1 MRLSYH
7 SVIRA
12 GSGQGR
18 VRHLRTTDGMDAG
31 PAVTIVLPT
40 CNRADLLPLALASC
54 QAQSLDDLEVIVV
67 DDGSTDGTGDV
78 VEAHRAR
85 DLRIHLLRRP
95 HEGLVRAL
103 NAGFREA
110 RGRYLTWTSDDNLYD
125 RDAVAVMVGALEA
138 HPDVGLVYADQRI
151 IDAEGK
157 VLHETAGV
165 EPEALEAK
173 ARGIGGCFLYRR
185 AVYEAVGEY
194 SVTDAFSEDYEY
206 ALRIGRSFRLLH
218 IPRVLYSYRLHPRS
232 LTARHGTE
240 AILAM
245 ARIRARYATNRRD
258 RNAALAEGLQGAA
271 RRELLRGERGAARRY
286 AVLLV
291 GRDPRLGL
299 AMLIRTLLPP
309 EIARTLRGL
318 RRRVRDPQ

>member
-1 MRLSYH
+1 M
-7 SVIRA
+7 
-12 GSGQGR
+12 
-18 VRHLRTTDGMDAG
+18 
-31 PAVTIVLPT
+31 
-40 CNRADLLPLALASC
+40 
-54 QAQSLDDLEVIVV
+54 V
-67 DDGSTDGTGDV
+67 DDGSTDGTADV
-78 VEAHRAR
+78 VEAVCAR
-85 DLRIHLLRRP
+85 DPRVRLLRRP

-110 RGRYLTWTSDDNLYD
+110 QGRYLTWTSDDNLYD
-125 RDAVAVMVGALEA
+125 RDALAAMVAALEA
-138 HPDVGLVYADQRI
+138 HPGIGLVYADQRI

-194 SVTDAFSEDYEY
+194 SEEDALSEDYEY
-206 ALRIGRSFRLLH
+206 AMRVAQSFRLVHL
-218 IPRVLYSYRLHPRS
+218 PQALYSYRLHRRS
-232 LTARHGTE
+232 LTASHGTE

-245 ARIRARYATNRRD
+245 ARIRARYAATRRD
-258 RNAALAEGLQGAA
+258 RNAALAEGLQGAI
-271 RRELLRGERGAARRY
+271 RRELHWGRRGAARRY
-286 AVLLV
+286 AVRLL

-299 AMLIRTLLPP
+299 TMLVRTLLPP

-318 RRRVRDPQ
+318 RRRVREPQ

>member
-1 MRLSYH
+1 MRLSCH

-18 VRHLRTTDGMDAG
+18 VPHLRTTDGMDAG

-40 CNRADLLPLALASC
+40 YNRADLLPQALASC
-54 QAQSLDDLEVIVV
+54 LAQTLDDLEVIVV
-67 DDGSTDGTGDV
+67 DDGSTDRTADV
-78 VEAHRAR
+78 VEAVCAR
-85 DLRIHLLRRP
+85 DPRVRPLRRP

-103 NAGFREA
+103 NVGFREA

-125 RDAVAVMVGALEA
+125 RDALAVMVGALEA

-157 VLHETAGV
+157 VLHETSGV
-165 EPEALEAK
+165 EPETLDAR

-194 SVTDAFSEDYEY
+194 SEEDAFSEDYEY
-206 ALRIGRSFRLLH
+206 AMRIGRSFRLLRV
-218 IPRVLYSYRLHPRS
+218 PRVLYSYRLHPRS
-232 LTARHGTE
+232 LTTRHGTE

-258 RNAALAEGLQGAA
+258 RNAALAAGLQGAA
-271 RRELLRGERGAARRY
+271 RRELLRGRQGTARRY
-286 AVLLV
+286 ALRLM
-291 GRDPRLGL
+291 GRDPGAGL
-299 AMLIRTLLPP
+299 AMLLRTILPL

-318 RRRVRDPQ
+318 RRRGRQAQ